1 MKISIIIPVY
11 NAGGFLKECLDS
23 VISQTIMKK
32 ELLCIDDGSTDN
44 SFEILQQ
51 YQKKYSYILFFRH
64 NKKGAG
70 EALNIGLK

>member
-32 ELLCIDDGSTDN
+32 ELLCIDDGSPDN
-44 SFEILQQ
+44 SFEFLQL
-51 YQKKYSYILFFRH
+51 YQKMYSYILVFRQ
-64 NKKGAG
+64 NNTGAG
-70 EALNIGLK
+70 